1 MESVLA
7 MLSQSAWMYFTN
19 RLGMVDYVPHGQAQG
34 GGLRMLQQAGQGV
47 LFWQLNQC

>member
-34 GGLRMLQQAGQGV
+34 EAYGCYNRQDRAYC
-47 LFWQLNQC
+47 FDN